1 MQMIAQPATA
11 EDLAECVRAAHAEGL
26 ALTPW
31 GAGTLQHLGRPP
43 LPEATR
49 LDISGLGRVLEH
61 TPADLT
67 ISVEAGATLAGVQV
81 TLREHG
87 QWLPWAPPAP
97 PEATIGGLLAA
108 GVSGPL
114 RLGYGTPRD
123 WLLGMRVVLGD
134 GRLVKS
140 GGKVVKNVAGYD
152 THKLQLG
159 ALGTLGV
166 IAEATF
172 KVAPLPA
179 QLATLGFACTDGPA
193 ALALASQMRARP
205 LAPVSL
211 LVHQE
216 PGQGARLLAR
226 FAGAAD
232 AVARQVGLAM
242 AAAQAHGAT
251 PTDPAQAEA
260 AWQALALFAR
270 PARQDAGET
279 VIVRAGA
286 PPSALPDV
294 WAALAQAVPTGYSA
308 TSLAYAGVG
317 LAFVRWSAAAADP
330 PAVAAALAGL
340 RARLAEIQG
349 YAVLEDAGPGT
360 RAASD
365 LWGPPPPT
373 FGLMRA
379 LKARWD
385 PRGVLNRGRYL
396 GGI

>member
-1 MQMIAQPATA
+1 MLTVAQPATA
-11 EDLAECVRAAHAEGL
+11 EELAECVRAAHAEGL

-43 LPEATR
+43 APEALR
-49 LDISGLGRVLEH
+49 LELAGLGRVLEH

-67 ISVEAGATLAGVQV
+67 ISVEAGATLADVQA

-87 QWLPWAPPAP
+87 QWLPWAPAAP
-97 PEATIGGLLAA
+97 PHATIGGLLAA
-108 GVSGPL
+108 GLSGPL

-179 QLATLGFACTDGPA
+179 QLVTLGFACADGPA
-193 ALALASQMRARP
+193 ALALASLLRARP

-211 LVHQE
+211 LVHQDS
-216 PGQGARLLAR
+216 PQGARLLAR

-232 AVARQVGLAM
+232 AVARQAQLAT
-242 AAAQAHGAT
+242 AAALAQGAAAA
-251 PTDPAQAEA
+251 DPALAEA
-260 AWQALALFAR
+260 AWQNLALFSR
-270 PARQDAGET
+270 PASQEAGET
-279 VIVRAGA
+279 VIVRVGA

-294 WAALAQAVPTGYSA
+294 WAALGRAAPAGYTASG
-308 TSLAYAGVG
+308 LAYAGVG
-317 LAFVRWSAAAADP
+317 LAYARWGAAAADP

-349 YAVLEDAGPGT
+349 YAVVEDAGPGT
-360 RAASD
+360 RAAIEI
-365 LWGPPPPT
+365 WGPPPPT
-373 FGLMRA
+373 LGLMRA
-379 LKARWD
+379 LKQRWD